1 MTGADMERGR
11 TEILRERG
19 TQFYRDMFLIRE
31 FDLRAGQLLESGEI
45 TGEIHQSIGQ
55 EAVAVGIISALRTDD
70 LLTSTHRGHG
80 HLLAK
85 GCDPKRMMSEWF
97 GKASGYCKGK
107 GGSMHITSVA
117 DGILGANAI
126 LGAGTPIAVGAA
138 FAERLQ
144 GRDRIAVTFFGD
156 GAANEGVVHEAM
168 NLAAV
173 WRIPVLFV
181 CENNNYAISLRHD
194 EGSAVRD
201 VAARA
206 AAYGFP
212 GITTDGMD
220 VVTMSETAGNAI
232 AEIRATSRPY
242 LIEAKTYRF
251 LGHFSAEGAILRK
264 PYRTAEEVED
274 WKRRDPLM
282 RLRTALLALDLAHAS
297 ALESIEAGVRR
308 EIDEAV
314 AFGRESEFPPEHEAF
329 TDNYATPLPGLP
341 ARTIFDA

>member
-1 MTGADMERGR
+1 MM
-11 TEILRERG
+11 
-19 TQFYRDMFLIRE
+19 
-31 FDLRAGQLLESGEI
+31 GE
-45 TGEIHQSIGQ
+45 
-55 EAVAVGIISALRTDD
+55 L
-70 LLTSTHRGHG
+70 
-80 HLLAK
+80 
-85 GCDPKRMMSEWF
+85 F

-168 NLAAV
+168 NLAAA

-194 EGSAVRD
+194 QGSAVRD

-212 GITTDGMD
+212 GITADGMD

-264 PYRTAEEVED
+264 SYRAAEEIED

-282 RLRTALLALDLAHAS
+282 RLRTALLSLGLGHAP
-297 ALESIEAGVRR
+297 ALESIEAGVRH
-308 EIDEAV
+308 EIEDAV
-314 AFGRESEFPPEHEAF
+314 TFGRESAFPPEEEAF

-341 ARTIFDA
+341 ARATFDA